1 MEKII
6 FVIGGCRSGKSRY
19 ALNLADQISEDN
31 KIFIATCVPGD
42 EEMKQRVLHHQK
54 ERAAQWKTLE
64 VPVLLPKAIKDISR
78 KTEVV
83 LVDCLTLWL
92 NNIFAKNDD
101 KETIRKQIRQLS
113 QSLRKVQ
120 CPVILVSN
128 EVGAGIV
135 PENKLARRFRD
146 VMGFV
151 NQTVSDISDQVIW
164 MIAGIP
170 VTIKGTDNP

>member
-1 MEKII
+1 
-6 FVIGGCRSGKSRY
+6 
-19 ALNLADQISEDN
+19 
-31 KIFIATCVPGD
+31 
-42 EEMKQRVLHHQK
+42 
-54 ERAAQWKTLE
+54 
-64 VPVLLPKAIKDISR
+64 LLPKAIIDISR

-92 NNIFAKNDD
+92 NNIFAENDD
-101 KETIRKQIRQLS
+101 QETIRKQIQQLS
-113 QSLRKVQ
+113 QSLGKVQ

-164 MIAGIP
+164 MVAGIP
-170 VTIKGTDNP
+170 VTIKGSDNP

>member
-1 MEKII
+1 MKNII
-6 FVIGGCRSGKSRY
+6 FIIGGCRSGKSRY

-42 EEMKQRVLHHQK
+42 EEMKQRVLLHQK
-54 ERAAQWKTLE
+54 ERSAQWKTLE
-64 VPVLLPKAIKDISR
+64 VPVLLPKAINDISG

-92 NNIFAKNDD
+92 NNIFTENDHQ
-101 KETIRKQIRQLS
+101 ETIRKQIQQLS
-113 QSLRKVQ
+113 QSLGKVQ

-151 NQTVSDISDQVIW
+151 NQTLSDISDQVIW

-170 VTIKGTDNP
+170 VTIKGPDNP